1 MKKIILTFA
10 LTFFSLF
17 TFSQQKSELYIS
29 GFPFKLT
36 DKVPDLW
43 DAKLKTYIKET
54 DKLYIDINNQYA
66 GMINMAEESIH
77 FNLEPGTYT
86 ISLYP
91 SVDLGHTIPKR
102 YKTYEESRNNNTNN
116 SMTYTLE

>member
-66 GMINMAEESIH
+66 GMINLAEESIH
-77 FNLEPGTYT
+77 FSLEPGTYT